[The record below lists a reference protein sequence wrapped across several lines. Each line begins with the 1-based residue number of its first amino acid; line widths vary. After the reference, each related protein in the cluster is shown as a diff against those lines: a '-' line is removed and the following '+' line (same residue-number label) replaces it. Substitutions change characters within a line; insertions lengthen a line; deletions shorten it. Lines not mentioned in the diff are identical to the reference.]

1 MTTPKPTTAGSHL
14 AHVGHQPGGRYGFS
28 RECASAEAAVS
39 QATKE
44 KADSIKL
51 YIENKYSKMQQ
62 EEKAKKEGKLATI
75 SGSMGTSQA
84 GDEQG
89 RSQSFRAG
97 AYKEAGAAPRGCN
110 QPRGVRFV
118 ISFILVACRRTK
130 MSIRDFL
137 PLKIIGKGAFGEV
150 RLVKSKKKGEI
161 LAMKKMKKSEM
172 VAKHQV
178 QHIKAEKDVLAMAQN
193 PWIVE
198 LRYSFQDEKFLYL
211 VMEYLPGGDLMT
223 LLIKKEILSEEDSR
237 FYIAEIVLGVSRPA

>member
-1 MTTPKPTTAGSHL
+1 
-14 AHVGHQPGGRYGFS
+14 
-28 RECASAEAAVS
+28 
-39 QATKE
+39 
-44 KADSIKL
+44 
-51 YIENKYSKMQQ
+51 
-62 EEKAKKEGKLATI
+62 
-75 SGSMGTSQA
+75 
-84 GDEQG
+84 
-89 RSQSFRAG
+89 
-97 AYKEAGAAPRGCN
+97 
-110 QPRGVRFV
+110 
-118 ISFILVACRRTK
+118 